1 MKRLKK
7 LAASSAVTMTA
18 LVLAVALLG
27 FSGIG
32 GARAALTYYSEDYVS
47 TMQLQ
52 EIGVTLQENGATV
65 ATGHEVGAESDRR
78 TSNPLLARLKL
89 PGEGEATVDVA
100 ENEPFR
106 LGTHYVEVLDVFNP
120 TANGVVKDAAN
131 ITQYVRV
138 TIYRYWAKV
147 TDTTSTKHTELKPSY
162 IQLWLN
168 GADGNAVNLDTEAGV
183 KALADNGWLVDTD
196 ATTTERLVLYYN
208 KPVKPEGVDG
218 STGLTNP
225 FADHFSIDPIVGLLV
240 NDKNEFL
247 YKDMDFCLE
256 IRVDAVQ
263 DHNAEDAIRSAWG
276 ANVTISEDGTLSL
289 G

>member
-7 LAASSAVTMTA
+7 LAASSAVTMAA

-52 EIGVTLQENGATV
+52 EIGVTLRENGATV
-65 ATGHEVGAESDRR
+65 ATGREVGKEEDQR
-78 TSNPLLARLKL
+78 TSNPLLANLKL
-89 PGEGEATVDVA
+89 QGEGEAIVDVA
-100 ENEPFR
+100 KNEPFQ
-106 LGTHYVEVLDVFNP
+106 LGTHYLEVLDVFNP
-120 TANGVVKDAAN
+120 TANNVVDGASN

-147 TDTTSTKHTELKPSY
+147 TGTSSIKYTELDSSL

-168 GADGNAVNLDTEAGV
+168 GENLDTELGAA
-183 KALADNGWLVDTD
+183 ALAANGWLVDTT
-196 ATTTERLVLYYN
+196 ATTAERLVLYYAE
-208 KPVKPEGVDG
+208 PVAPGG
-218 STGLTNP
+218 TTNP
-225 FADHFSIDPIVGLLV
+225 FADHFSIDPEAGLLV
-240 NDKNEFL
+240 DEDNEFL

-256 IRVDAVQ
+256 IKVDAVQ

>member
-7 LAASSAVTMTA
+7 LAASSAVTMAA

-52 EIGVTLQENGATV
+52 EIGVTLRENSATV
-65 ATGHEVGAESDRR
+65 ATGREVGSPV
-78 TSNPLLARLKL
+78 SSKPLLYDLKL
-89 PGEGEATVDVA
+89 PDTSPDAEPGAIVDVA
-100 ENEPFR
+100 KNEPFQ

-120 TANGVVKDAAN
+120 TANGVVKDAVN

-147 TDTTSTKHTELKPSY
+147 DDTTSEKHTELDSKL
-162 IQLWLN
+162 IQLWL
-168 GADGNAVNLDTEAGV
+168 DGENLDTEAGAA
-183 KALADNGWLVDTD
+183 ALAAKGWLVDTT
-196 ATTTERLVLYYN
+196 ATTAERMVLYYTM
-208 KPVKPEGVDG
+208 PVEPKGTNGSDG
-218 STGLTNP
+218 TTAC
-225 FADHFSIDPIVGLLV
+225 FADHFSIDPDAGLLV

-256 IRVDAVQ
+256 IKVDAVQ

-276 ANVTISEDGTLSL
+276 VNVTIGEDGTLSL